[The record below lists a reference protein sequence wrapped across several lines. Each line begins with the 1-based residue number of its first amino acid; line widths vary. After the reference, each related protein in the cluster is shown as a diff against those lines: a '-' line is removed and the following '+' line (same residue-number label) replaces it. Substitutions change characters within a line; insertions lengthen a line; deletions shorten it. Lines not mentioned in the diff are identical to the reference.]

1 MSSPGAAVI
10 LTLSALLLSTLA
22 CGGPDKQGGDEM
34 APSAA
39 AGEPSDE
46 LVLTVFNSTTG
57 DYYSLA
63 AEMEGA
69 VLLRL
74 RAEDGSWIEFS
85 ACELDDLYG
94 MCTDKAGQEWEI
106 EGE

>member
-1 MSSPGAAVI
+1 MSSPRAAAI

-22 CGGPDKQGGDEM
+22 CAGPDTQSADGTT
-34 APSAA
+34 PSAA
-39 AGEPSDE
+39 SEEPSDG
-46 LVLTVFNSTTG
+46 LQLTVFNSTTG
-57 DYYSLA
+57 DYYTLA

-69 VLLRL
+69 ALLRL

-85 ACELDDLYG
+85 ACELDALYG
-94 MCTDKAGQEWEI
+94 ICTDKAGQEWEI